1 MASTNDECLL
11 SGMDLGDSQ
20 QIRRIM
26 IGLQYHLT
34 HSILSLSSEDLSG
47 LTPDETALISAIMAA
62 IRNNGS
68 RYHLLL
74 EAALRF
80 VASRCRDD
88 LGVLS
93 AAHEFK
99 TLSSAQVLIAP
110 NLYPEAYEK
119 AEARMRELRGTVD
132 VLRIRQRLSGLVC
145 IILSQD

>member
-68 RYHLLL
+68 RYPLLL